1 MRNLFAH
8 VLAFL
13 AAALILQGCNLW
25 EFGGGD
31 GLCELTVSIS
41 VSAPSAASKSA
52 EGTAASKAA
61 TSKASFDAS
70 DYVGAMTDGEK
81 MQTLRIVIVRPDGSI
96 EHNRLLDFS
105 ATAKGAYTS
114 VSDVVFEVIGGERKK
129 IYLFANENA
138 RKAAAAEGVTESVVQ
153 YDLASLAVGGT
164 FPEQELSDLR
174 ISLNSDTDELPGS
187 ALPMSEC
194 HTIDMPA
201 SDYHTDLYITR
212 AAVKFSYLFDNQSG
226 KSYELSSLTISKA
239 SSIEYY
245 LPRVSYAGDPL
256 AGDYSVSGFE
266 VPNTGNNNYYLYKKP
281 LGKTITAEGD
291 DGSGVT
297 ALEPFY
303 LLEGKYLDSSDS
315 RNYSMSVTL
324 DGTQYSAYFP
334 DVASLPR
341 NTHVVVVITIGTYGL
356 NWSVD
361 VFPYGE
367 VILNPGFGQ

>member
-1 MRNLFAH
+1 MKNLFAH
-8 VLAFL
+8 IATFL
-13 AAALILQGCNLW
+13 VAALILQGCNLW
-25 EFGGGD
+25 EFGGRD
-31 GLCELTVSIS
+31 SLCELTVSIS
-41 VSAPSAASKSA
+41 VSAPS
-52 EGTAASKAA
+52 AASKAA

-96 EHNRLLDFS
+96 EHNRMLDFNS
-105 ATAKGAYTS
+105 TAKGAYTI

-138 RKAAAAEGVTESVVQ
+138 RKAAAAEGVTEPVVQ
-153 YDLASLAVGGT
+153 YDLASLAVGDT

-194 HTIDMPA
+194 HIIDMPA

-226 KSYELSSLTISKA
+226 KSYELSSLTINKA

-245 LPRVSYAGDPL
+245 LPRVSYSGDPL

-266 VPNTGNNNYYLYKKP
+266 VPNTGNNNYYIFKKQ
-281 LGKTITAEGD
+281 LSKTISAEGD
-291 DGSGVT
+291 NGSGVSS
-297 ALEPFY
+297 LEPFY
-303 LLEGKYLDSSDS
+303 LLEGKFIDASDE

-324 DGTQYSAYFP
+324 DGKEYRSYFP
-334 DVASLPR
+334 DVSNLPR
-341 NTHVVVVITIGTYGL
+341 NTHVVVVITIGTYDL
-356 NWSVD
+356 NWSVN
-361 VFPYGE
+361 VVPYGE
-367 VILNPGFGQ
+367 VILDPGFGQ